1 MLVPSLSRLHGEI
14 RCQKPQNKNKKKEED
29 RRRRREEKEEKEKE
43 KNKGRERRGQGRV
56 GEMREEEVATVAN
69 QNNASV
75 KRITRT
81 KYNYLVSYIF
91 TLVSSY
97 RKTELRIKISGP
109 TGQILIC

>member
-1 MLVPSLSRLHGEI
+1 MVRSGVKNHKIKTKRKRRTGEG
-14 RCQKPQNKNKKKEED
+14 EE
-29 RRRRREEKEEKEKE
+29 EEEKEKE
-43 KNKGRERRGQGRV
+43 RGRGRRGQGRV

-91 TLVSSY
+91 TLVSPY

-109 TGQILIC
+109 TGQILIYNFLHQK

>member
-1 MLVPSLSRLHGEI
+1 MLIPGLSRLHGKI

-29 RRRRREEKEEKEKE
+29 RKKRREEEEGEEKGGGGGAGKS
-43 KNKGRERRGQGRV
+43 R
-56 GEMREEEVATVAN
+56 EMREEEVATVTN

-75 KRITRT
+75 RITRT
-81 KYNYLVSYIF
+81 KYNCLVSYIF
-91 TLVSSY
+91 TLVSPY

>member
-1 MLVPSLSRLHGEI
+1 MLVPGLSRLHGEI

-29 RRRRREEKEEKEKE
+29 RRRRREEEEEEEKEK
-43 KNKGRERRGQGRV
+43 GRGRRGQGRV
-56 GEMREEEVATVAN
+56 GEMREEEVATVTN

-91 TLVSSY
+91 TLVSPY

-109 TGQILIC
+109 TGQILIY